1 MPELRRDILTGDWRI
16 VDTGSF
22 EKLPDENPE
31 TCPLCP
37 GNEHLTDSEI
47 MSFRLNG
54 LADEPGWFIRVVPS
68 KNPILQFSQVERKG
82 VGMYDQINNK
92 GANEIVVVT
101 PEHGK
106 RMSELPPHQMADV
119 LWAYQKRIIDLKRDS
134 AIKEILIYHLEN
146 SSTGHSRSHIFGLPV
161 IDPNLGK
168 ILTESRRHYASKE
181 RCLTCD
187 IVREENKTAERIIY
201 ENENFIAFLPYAP
214 SKNYSVIITPK
225 KHSAFF
231 ENFISPQNASD
242 LAGIILDIL
251 KRYEVVFNHFPWSFV
266 LYTAPNMA
274 GRSSEHQWLTLADDF
289 HWFIEFLPSI
299 DSPMSNFHRLT
310 GICTTVETPEE
321 QAKILREAKIY

>member
-1 MPELRRDILTGDWRI
+1 MPELRKDILTGEWRI
-16 VDTGSF
+16 INTGSF

-47 MSFRLNG
+47 MSFRFNG
-54 LADEPGWFIRVVPS
+54 LANEPGWFIRVVPS

-92 GANEIVVVT
+92 GANEIVVIT

-106 RMSELPPHQMADV
+106 RMSELPPRQMADV
-119 LWAYQKRIIDLKRDS
+119 LWAYQKRIIDLKNDP

-146 SSTGHSRSHIFGLPV
+146 SSMGHSRSHIFGLPV

-168 ILTESRRHYASKE
+168 ILAESKRHYASKE

-187 IVREENKTAERIIY
+187 IIREENKTAERVIY
-201 ENENFIAFLPYAP
+201 ENENFVGFVPYAP
-214 SKNYSVIITPK
+214 AKNFNVVVTAK
-225 KHSAFF
+225 QHSACF
-231 ENFISPQNASD
+231 EDYINPQNIMN
-242 LAGIILDIL
+242 LAKIILDTL
-251 KRYEVVFNHFPWSFV
+251 KKYENVFNHFSWSFV
-266 LYTAPNMA
+266 LYTAPNIKSRA
-274 GRSSEHQWLTLADDF
+274 SAEQWSTLMYDY
-289 HWFIEFLPSI
+289 HWFMEFLPGVPSQL
-299 DSPMSNFHRLT
+299 SNFQRLT

-321 QAKILREAKIY
+321 QAKILREAII

>member
-22 EKLPDENPE
+22 EKLPDENPK

-47 MSFRLNG
+47 ISFRLNG
-54 LADEPGWFIRVVPS
+54 LANEPGWFIRVVPS
-68 KNPILQFSQVERKG
+68 KNPVLQFSQVERKG

-92 GANEIVVVT
+92 GANEIVVIT

-119 LWAYQKRIIDLKRDS
+119 LWAYQKRIIDLKSDS

-146 SSTGHSRSHIFGLPV
+146 SRVGHSRSHIFGLPV

-168 ILTESRRHYASKE
+168 ILAESRRHYASKE

-187 IVREENKTAERIIY
+187 IIREENKTGRRIID
-201 ENENFIAFLPYAP
+201 ENENFIGFVPYAP
-214 SKNYSVIITPK
+214 AKNYEVIITPK
-225 KHSAFF
+225 QHSACF
-231 ENFISPQNASD
+231 EDYVNPQNIIN
-242 LAGIILDIL
+242 LAKIILNTL
-251 KRYEVVFNHFPWSFV
+251 KKYEAIFNHLPWSFV
-266 LYTAPNMA
+266 LYTAPNIKA
-274 GRSSEHQWLTLADDF
+274 RASASQWLTLMEDC
-289 HWFIEFLPSI
+289 HWFMEFLPGVPSQL
-299 DSPMSNFHRLT
+299 SNFQRLT
-310 GICTTVETPEE
+310 NICTTVETPEK
-321 QAKILREAKIY
+321 QARILREAII